1 MRTICIYN
9 HKGGVGKTTTA
20 INLAAGLSRVGKRVL
35 LVDLDPQG
43 NIDVSLK
50 LKAQYD
56 IYDAMKG
63 DIPIQQCIVNLAT
76 NFDVI
81 TSRETLTKA
90 EFHLAAQSNSKM
102 LLRDLLS
109 NITGYDYLLI
119 DCPPSLGVLN
129 QNVLAFCKEAFVTV
143 STDYLGFDA
152 LKKMDIV
159 LKKIKESYGNDIKLS
174 RIIPTLYDRR
184 NKICKETYNDIK
196 TRYPEIVS
204 TPIRYN
210 SKLKE
215 APKHG
220 KSIFKYA
227 RSSIGAKDYVKVVE
241 EVVAME
247 QMHVAT
253 SIM

>member
-20 INLAAGLSRVGKRVL
+20 INMAAGLSRQGKKIL
-35 LVDLDPQG
+35 LIDLDPQG

-50 LKAQYD
+50 LKAEYNL
-56 IYDAMKG
+56 YDAMTGK
-63 DIPIQQCIVNLAT
+63 IPLQKCIVNLAT

-81 TSRETLTKA
+81 MSRENLTKA
-90 EFHLAAQSNSKM
+90 EYYLSNQNSSKM
-102 LLRDLLS
+102 LLKELLGGV
-109 NITGYDYLLI
+109 TGYDYMII

-129 QNVLAFCKEAFVTV
+129 QNVLAFCKEAFIPA

-152 LKKMDIV
+152 LKKVEGV
-159 LKKIKESYGNDIKLS
+159 LKKINENYHSNIKVS
-174 RIIPTLYDRR
+174 KVIPTLYDRR
-184 NKICKETYNDIK
+184 NKICIESLKEITEL
-196 TRYPEIVS
+196 YPHVTG

-215 APKHG
+215 APKFG

-227 RSSIGAKDYVKVVE
+227 RSSLGAQDYEKLVE
-241 EVVAME
+241 EVIAME
-247 QMHVAT
+247 KIQVIPTTA
-253 SIM
+253 